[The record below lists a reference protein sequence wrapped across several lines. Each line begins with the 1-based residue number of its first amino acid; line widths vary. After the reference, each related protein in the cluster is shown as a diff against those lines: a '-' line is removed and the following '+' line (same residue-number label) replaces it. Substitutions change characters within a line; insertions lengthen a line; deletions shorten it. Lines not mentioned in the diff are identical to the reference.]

1 MSQLNLNIIEF
12 IVAGCQQPVRLVT
25 TNCQQAGGNWLSTAT
40 SEIQ

>member
-12 IVAGCQQPVRLVT
+12 FVAGCQQPVRLAT
-25 TNCQQAGGNWLSTAT
+25 TECHQADSNWLSTAT